1 MFKIVYVEEAILL
14 IIPKSKAE
22 IDGGS
27 AINSNS
33 GGASFGIGAA
43 SSFFCLVTDCSSSDC
58 FLATASAGADLVG
71 LSSAL
76 PSLETYHV

>member
-1 MFKIVYVEEAILL
+1 ML
-14 IIPKSKAE
+14 PKSKAE
-22 IDGGS
+22 IEGGS

-33 GGASFGIGAA
+33 GGASLGIGA

-58 FLATASAGADLVG
+58 FLATDSAGADFVG

-76 PSLETYHV
+76 PSLSKLI